1 MSPRPKVYET
11 FSMNSAVQ
19 RQQKDVNPRSCVL
32 HDNFRNWLASQGKRH
47 CTIKQDCNYAK
58 KYGRELTLYK
68 KSRVQSVVRLTGD
81 RFNELSNHGSIYLP
95 ENELQQDAQY
105 WLREAYPPGKVD
117 GIFDAIKIY
126 YNHREVYDRQKQIQ
140 GEEQL
145 LASILS
151 DIERIIHR
159 RNELDNVIESKL
171 DTFQAI
177 LRKSPELQKQMETDK
192 TNYPSR
198 LVKMVKGE
206 LIRYSK

>member
-1 MSPRPKVYET
+1 M
-11 FSMNSAVQ
+11 
-19 RQQKDVNPRSCVL
+19 
-32 HDNFRNWLASQGKRH
+32 
-47 CTIKQDCNYAK
+47 
-58 KYGRELTLYK
+58 RE
-68 KSRVQSVVRLTGD
+68 V
-81 RFNELSNHGSIYLP
+81 
-95 ENELQQDAQY
+95 
-105 WLREAYPPGKVD
+105 YPPGKVD

-126 YNHREVYDRQKQIQ
+126 YNHREVYDRQKQMQ

-177 LRKSPELQKQMETDK
+177 LRKSPELQTQMETDK

-206 LIRYSK
+206 LVRYSK